1 MFPHPLV
8 TATLCSNISMH
19 THTHT
24 HTHTE
29 RERQT
34 DRQRE
39 RERERERVSLLAPT
53 PRTTKQKHW
62 KQQQLTSEP
71 ALLLPTML
79 SSTRTPCP
87 PSRPY
92 NQTKTLITTACS
104 PFWPPFG
111 RATQSVCS
119 GFPASHPT
127 ATCLAMKLL
136 TKEHEA
142 SVQTDRSNSYYHQG
156 RATQQVDPKIA
167 YPCYKRPHPLG
178 PKYTVILGVSA
189 RGCVKPGSAK
199 LAMGHL
205 ETVLY
210 KPMCHHGFKVS
221 CARTYPHSRR
231 TYPHSYDMLRNARV
245 NSVYQVEH
253 SCWPSLCHSSPP
265 LLDPVCSTLFSN
277 CHNGTWFYTIFYNT
291 CNAWYMVLR
300 PWVDLIH
307 CSLNQSE
314 CLPITPF
321 DWGKLVYS
329 VAN

>member
-1 MFPHPLV
+1 
-8 TATLCSNISMH
+8 
-19 THTHT
+19 
-24 HTHTE
+24 
-29 RERQT
+29 
-34 DRQRE
+34 
-39 RERERERVSLLAPT
+39 
-53 PRTTKQKHW
+53 
-62 KQQQLTSEP
+62 
-71 ALLLPTML
+71 ML
-79 SSTRTPCP
+79 SFTRTPCP

-136 TKEHEA
+136 TKEHAAE
-142 SVQTDRSNSYYHQG
+142 VQTDRSNSYHHQG

-178 PKYTVILGVSA
+178 PKYMVILGVSA
-189 RGCVKPGSAK
+189 RGALNQAARSLQWATLKPCFTNPCATMDSRSPAPGPIHT
-199 LAMGHL
+199 LMTCCAMH
-205 ETVLY
+205 VWI
-210 KPMCHHGFKVS
+210 
-221 CARTYPHSRR
+221 
-231 TYPHSYDMLRNARV
+231 V
-245 NSVYQVEH
+245 NRVYQVEH
-253 SCWPSLCHSSPP
+253 SCWPSPCHSSPP

-314 CLPITPF
+314 CLPIAPF